1 MKNVKTIWQEMQ
13 PILEVET
20 NVYSYDIWI
29 KPLVPL
35 SIKSE
40 DDVFVL
46 CAPSPSGKTEV
57 IAKFLPLL
65 KRALREVEGAP
76 SDLMIISTDEL
87 EDYMPRG
94 NGAQQQPAQ
103 KSESIAA
110 ELEQPPTFEQ
120 NTLNPK
126 YNFERFIV
134 GDCNEHAFKAAKAV
148 VENLGG
154 VYNPFFIYGDVGL
167 GKTHLMHAIGNA
179 VKLADP
185 SLKVLYVSTDT
196 FINEFITSIR
206 YANTEGGTSFRDKY
220 RKVDVLMIDDVQ
232 FMSKKRSTADEIFNT
247 FEALKNAGKQMVFAA
262 DRKPEEIPD
271 LDSRVRSRFASS
283 LITDVRQPNLET
295 RIAILEAKAVEAK
308 TIISR
313 DLLTYVA
320 ERVTSNIR
328 EMEGVLTKI
337 IFLAKLYERKVNLDI
352 CKEALKDYLA
362 QVSEEVTADEIIEC
376 TCKYFDVSKADV
388 MGKKKTKGIVEP
400 RQIAMYLI
408 SEIMSMTYTAIG
420 GLFGGKEHTTIMHAC
435 SKISERITSDPKIR
449 TAVNDIT
456 AMVKHE

>member
-13 PILEVET
+13 PVLEVET

-35 SIKSE
+35 SIKA
-40 DDVFVL
+40 DDDIFVL
-46 CAPSPSGKTEV
+46 CAPSPSSKTEV

-65 KRALREVEGAP
+65 KRALRDVEGAP

-87 EDYMPRG
+87 EDYMPRQDG
-94 NGAQQQPAQ
+94 TAQPAPS
-103 KSESIAA
+103 KVEPPSFDDV
-110 ELEQPPTFEQ
+110 QPSFEV

-126 YNFERFIV
+126 FNFERFIV
-134 GDCNEHAFKAAKAV
+134 GDCNVRAFKAAQAV
-148 VENLGG
+148 ADNPGN
-154 VYNPFFIYGDVGL
+154 VYNPLFIYGGVGL
-167 GKTHLMHAIGNA
+167 GKTHLMNAIGNA
-179 VKLADP
+179 IKLADP

-206 YANTEGGTSFRDKY
+206 TANMPNGMSFRDKY

-232 FMSKKRSTADEIFNT
+232 FMSKKPATADEIFNT

-283 LITDVRQPNLET
+283 LITDVGLPNLET
-295 RIAILEAKAVEAK
+295 RIAILEAKATEQK
-308 TIISR
+308 TVISR

-337 IFLAKLYERKVNLDI
+337 VFLAKLYERKVNLDI

-388 MGKKKTKGIVEP
+388 MGKKKTKGVVEP

-420 GLFGGKEHTTIMHAC
+420 SLFGGKEHTTIMHAC
-435 SKISERITSDPKIR
+435 SKISSQISSDARIR

>member
-1 MKNVKTIWQEMQ
+1 
-13 PILEVET
+13 
-20 NVYSYDIWI
+20 
-29 KPLVPL
+29 
-35 SIKSE
+35 
-40 DDVFVL
+40 
-46 CAPSPSGKTEV
+46 
-57 IAKFLPLL
+57 
-65 KRALREVEGAP
+65 
-76 SDLMIISTDEL
+76 
-87 EDYMPRG
+87 
-94 NGAQQQPAQ
+94 
-103 KSESIAA
+103 
-110 ELEQPPTFEQ
+110 
-120 NTLNPK
+120 
-126 YNFERFIV
+126 
-134 GDCNEHAFKAAKAV
+134 
-148 VENLGG
+148 
-154 VYNPFFIYGDVGL
+154 
-167 GKTHLMHAIGNA
+167 MHAIGNA
-179 VKLADP
+179 AKLADP
-185 SLKVLYVSTDT
+185 TLKVLYVSTDT

-206 YANTEGGTSFRDKY
+206 NANTSNGTSFRDKY

-232 FMSKKRSTADEIFNT
+232 FMSKKPATADEIFNT

-283 LITDVRQPNLET
+283 LITDVGLPNLET
-295 RIAILEAKAVEAK
+295 RIAILEAKATEAK

-337 IFLAKLYERKVNLDI
+337 IFLAKLYERKVSLDI

-388 MGKKKTKGIVEP
+388 MGKKKTKGVVEP

-420 GLFGGKEHTTIMHAC
+420 SLFGGKEHTTIMHAC
-435 SKISERITSDPKIR
+435 SKISSQIPNDARIR

>member
-13 PILEVET
+13 PVLEVET

-35 SIKSE
+35 SIKAE

-65 KRALREVEGAP
+65 KRALRDVEGAP

-87 EDYMPRG
+87 EDYMPKQDG
-94 NGAQQQPAQ
+94 MAQLAPPKAPPVFDEPQP
-103 KSESIAA
+103 S
-110 ELEQPPTFEQ
+110 FEV

-134 GDCNEHAFKAAKAV
+134 GDCNVRAFRAAQAV
-148 VENLGG
+148 ADNLGA
-154 VYNPFFIYGDVGL
+154 VYNPLFIYGGVGL

-179 VKLADP
+179 AKLADP
-185 SLKVLYVSTDT
+185 TLKVLYVSTDT

-206 YANTEGGTSFRDKY
+206 NANTSNGTSFRDKY

-232 FMSKKRSTADEIFNT
+232 FMSKKPATADEIFNT

-283 LITDVRQPNLET
+283 LITDVGLPNLET
-295 RIAILEAKAVEAK
+295 RIAILEAKATEAK

-337 IFLAKLYERKVNLDI
+337 IFLAKLYERKVSLDI

-388 MGKKKTKGIVEP
+388 MGKKKTKGVVEP

-420 GLFGGKEHTTIMHAC
+420 SLFGGKEHTTIMHAC
-435 SKISERITSDPKIR
+435 SKISSQIPNDARIR